1 MHKYLFERFRVVSAI
16 NLGQW
21 WWRFAYLL
29 PDPFL
34 RDSGIQEN
42 YANVALGKDK
52 SFNNAVETHVA
63 AYLEKGTMPPSA
75 IVGPILNIAE
85 DIAAGREVTLRA
97 GDYIALQTFVRSQ
110 SHSK

>member
-1 MHKYLFERFRVVSAI
+1 MSKYLFDRFRIVSQVKAEPY
-16 NLGQW
+16 

-34 RDSGIQEN
+34 RDSEILEN
-42 YANVALGKDK
+42 YANFARGQDK
-52 SFNNAVETHVA
+52 AFTGAVQTHVS

-85 DIAAGREVTLRA
+85 DLAAGREVTLRA

-110 SHSK
+110 SQHS